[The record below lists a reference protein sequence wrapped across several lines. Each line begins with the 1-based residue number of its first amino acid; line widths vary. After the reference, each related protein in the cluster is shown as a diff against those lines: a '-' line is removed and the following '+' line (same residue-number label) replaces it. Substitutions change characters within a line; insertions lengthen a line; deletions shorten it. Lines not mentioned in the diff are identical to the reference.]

1 MLLRERQ
8 KEFVNKSVV
17 ALLEHGDTLGVA
29 PTGAGKTIC
38 LSAVVGELDKHYPN
52 FKACILAHRD
62 ELTTQNMDKFNKINP
77 HLTTSLFNAESK
89 CWKGQTTFAMVQ
101 TLSREEHLQ
110 SIPRL
115 NLLVIDEAHHAIADS
130 YSSIIAR
137 AKELNPKVKI
147 FGVTAT
153 PNRGDKTSLGKVF
166 SNCSDQIKISELIND
181 GHLVRSRT
189 FVIDLGNTREK
200 LKALSLRAGGDYSD
214 SDVANILDSTPL
226 NSEVIRHWQ
235 EKASNRKTVV
245 FCSTIEHARHVVEAF
260 NAAEVKAAL
269 VTSECSTS
277 EREKVLAGVT
287 SGIIQVLVNVSILTE
302 GWDFPP
308 VSCVILLRQSSYKST
323 MIQMIGRGLRTIDK
337 AIYPNE
343 SKEDCIVL
351 DFGISSIIHGNL
363 EQTVDLKS
371 KNEGFKL
378 CIKCK
383 KKIPKE
389 TQECPLCGYALARVY
404 EAVNKAEDPQRVIAN
419 FNMSEVDLMERLSF
433 SWTPL
438 KAKCKAMI
446 AAGFNSWCCLIQK
459 GKSWIAAF
467 GLTRKGV
474 QEGYDMPTQV
484 IYEGSKVEAMTI
496 ADDFLHKYEEP
507 ETSGKLA
514 GWKHAPT
521 SENQLKWVPD
531 EYKKKHKSLTKG
543 DASNYLAFIFNAEP
557 QLKEIGLYP
566 SEELKT

>member
-1 MLLRERQ
+1 MILRERQ
-8 KEFVNKSVV
+8 KEFVAKSVD
-17 ALLEHGDTLGVA
+17 ALLEYANTLGIA
-29 PTGAGKTIC
+29 PTGAGKTVM

-52 FKACILAHRD
+52 FKACVLAHRD
-62 ELTTQNMDKFNKINP
+62 ELTTQNMNKFNKINP
-77 HLTTSLFNAESK
+77 HLTTSLFNADTKSWES
-89 CWKGQTTFAMVQ
+89 QTTFAMVQ
-101 TLSREEHLQ
+101 TLSREEHLE
-110 SIPRL
+110 SMPAL
-115 NLLVIDEAHHAIADS
+115 DLLVVDEAHHATADS
-130 YSSIIAR
+130 YLSIIKR
-137 AKELNPKVKI
+137 AKELNPNVKI

-166 SNCSDQIKISELIND
+166 SNCSDQIKISELINE
-181 GHLVRSRT
+181 GHLVRPRT

-200 LKALSLRAGGDYSD
+200 LKALQLRAGGDYAD

-226 NSEVIRHWQ
+226 NSEVVRHWQ
-235 EKASNRKTVV
+235 EKAGNRKTVV
-245 FCSTIEHARHVVEAF
+245 FCSTIEHARHVVASFQEAGI
-260 NAAEVKAAL
+260 KAAL
-269 VTSECSTS
+269 VTSECSAT
-277 EREKVLAGVT
+277 EREKILADVT
-287 SGIIQVLVNVSILTE
+287 SGKTQVLVNVSILTE

-337 AIYPNE
+337 AVYPNE
-343 SKEDCIVL
+343 IKEDCIVL

-371 KNEGFKL
+371 QNEGFKL
-378 CIKCK
+378 CFKCK

-389 TQECPLCGYALARVY
+389 TQECPLCGYDLARIY
-404 EAVNKAEDPQRVIAN
+404 EATVKASCPQRVIEN
-419 FNMSEVDLMERLSF
+419 FNMSEVDLLERLSF
-433 SWTPL
+433 SWTTL
-438 KAKCKAMI
+438 KTKTKAMI
-446 AAGFNSWCCLIQK
+446 AAGFNSWCCLINK
-459 GKSWIAAF
+459 GKTWVAAF

-484 IYEGSKVEAMTI
+484 IFEGSKVEAMTI

-514 GWKHAPT
+514 GWKHAPA

-543 DASNYLAFIFNAEP
+543 DASNYLAFTFNAEP
-557 QLKEIGLYP
+557 ELKKMGLY
-566 SEELKT
+566 